1 MFCQLKSC
9 QKCSGDLIL
18 DGDEWRCWQCGQHY
32 YPRFLQQE
40 RAVEPPASDSL
51 GPMEWMENP
60 RRLRGRYGRAVRNIN
75 SLIVAK
81 DRSDE
86 RWWARNAE
94 IIRYLDEDRSV
105 REISALVGR
114 GERQVRV
121 VRERLNELR
130 AGSPAE
136 HPAFLA
142 SGAHQPGS

>member
-32 YPRFLQQE
+32 YPKTLLDDGP
-40 RAVEPPASDSL
+40 VGPPPSESL
-51 GPMEWMENP
+51 DPMEWNEKP
-60 RRLRGRYGRAVRNIN
+60 TRLRDRYGRAVRNIN

-86 RWWARNAE
+86 RWWVRNADV
-94 IIRYLDEDRSV
+94 IRHLDEGRSV
-105 REISALVGR
+105 REISALAGR

-121 VRERLNELR
+121 VRERLNDLR
-130 AGSPAE
+130 ASSSAE
-136 HPAFLA
+136 YQA
-142 SGAHQPGS
+142 SFANGTGQASR

>member
-32 YPRFLQQE
+32 YPRILQEE
-40 RAVEPPASDSL
+40 RSVEPPPSDSL
-51 GPMEWMENP
+51 GPMEWMEKP
-60 RRLRGRYGRAVRNIN
+60 RRLRGRCGRAVRNIN

-86 RWWARNAE
+86 RWWARNSE
-94 IIRYLDEDRSV
+94 IIRYLDEGLSV

-121 VRERLNELR
+121 VRERLNDVR
-130 AGSPAE
+130 ASSRAEYQPFFANGSRQAI
-136 HPAFLA
+136 A
-142 SGAHQPGS
+142 